1 MSIENNIIG
10 ENIKK
15 FRKKANLTQKELA
28 NKCGLAE
35 ITIRQYE
42 TGKREPRR
50 EQQEILC
57 DKLGI
62 TLADLFSH
70 KQVFS
75 DKKHDIQELIKTIT
89 KIIQETKDSDESEQ
103 DKSKDLTILNNYLK
117 QVQQLDNTL
126 DLALEADTEFKETIE
141 YIENENS
148 SEIQHEFEE
157 LFLISSRMLNNEGRY
172 KLMDYL
178 NLLLK
183 IPEYQ
188 KNSAFNEPL
197 TKLKQATESIEKNSN
212 TFNISTPISRS
223 AIKLIVTAQRGYL

>member
-212 TFNISTPISRS
+212 TF
-223 AIKLIVTAQRGYL
+223 

>member
-103 DKSKDLTILNNYLK
+103 DKSKDLTMLNNYLK
-117 QVQQLDNTL
+117 QAQQLDNAL
-126 DLALEADTEFKETIE
+126 DLALEADTEFKETME

-197 TKLKQATESIEKNSN
+197 TKLKQATESIGKNSN
-212 TFNISTPISRS
+212 TF
-223 AIKLIVTAQRGYL
+223 